1 LSAAEEDSLAV
12 APEDVVVDGE
22 LVSEPEAEAVLEA
35 EPEAWAVS
43 EERTEE
49 GIAAPA
55 EAQSFSAK
63 AMVSVLFMLE
73 AGWVDGVGFVCRS
86 NVLSWSDALQAVSTQ
101 LLMLLMK
108 SSFLQIHE

>member
-73 AGWVDGVGFVCRS
+73 AGGWMMGWGLFVGVTYSPGRTRYRPSRHSC
-86 NVLSWSDALQAVSTQ
+86 
-101 LLMLLMK
+101 
-108 SSFLQIHE
+108 